1 MRKKTGLVNIKLI
14 MSIAAALI
22 SMILATGCG
31 FGSSGGK
38 TEEAYALIGN
48 LDYQNAITTFEEALE
63 NGENERRIYRGEG
76 IAYIGEGKYN
86 EAISCLT
93 KALSLSS
100 GIVENMDYDINYY
113 LALAYYKNGD
123 IDEAIGIY
131 DTILSLKPGEVDAVY
146 LRGLLYAE
154 KNMLDEA
161 LASFNQVISIEPDNY
176 DRIIRIYVILADNGY
191 KETGQGYLKSAM
203 DNGTKKMS
211 NYEKGQIS
219 FYLEDY
225 ESAKTYLEKAR
236 EEEGY
241 EAVLL
246 LGKTY
251 EMLGDNN
258 YAVSVFSSYANSDEP
273 SPEIL
278 NEMGICKMSM
288 NDYEGALAAF
298 EEAISIPNNSMLQT
312 LKFNEIVCYEHLGQ
326 FDKAR
331 SLMEIY
337 INNYPDDENARDE
350 YIFLKT
356 R

>member
-1 MRKKTGLVNIKLI
+1 MRKKIDLVNIKLI
-14 MSIAAALI
+14 MSIAVALI
-22 SMILATGCG
+22 SMILATGCS

-38 TEEAYALIGN
+38 TEEAYALIEN

-326 FDKAR
+326 FDRAR

>member
-1 MRKKTGLVNIKLI
+1 MGMPADKT
-14 MSIAAALI
+14 S
-22 SMILATGCG
+22 
-31 FGSSGGK
+31 
-38 TEEAYALIGN
+38 EAFAMVTN
-48 LDYQNAITTFEEALE
+48 LDYQGAITTFEEAME
-63 NGENERRIYRGEG
+63 NGEDARQIYRGEG
-76 IAYIGEGKYN
+76 IAYIGLGDYN
-86 EAISCLT
+86 AAIDCFS

-100 GIVENMDYDINYY
+100 GIVNSMDYDINYY
-113 LALAYYKNGD
+113 LALAYYKNGNT
-123 IDEAIGIY
+123 DEAINIY
-131 DTILSLKPGEVDAVY
+131 NTILSLKPGEVDAIY
-146 LRGLLYAE
+146 LRGVLYAQ

-161 LASFNQVISIEPDNY
+161 LSSFNQVIAIEPDNY

-191 KETGQGYLKSAM
+191 KETAQGYLKSAM

-219 FYLEDY
+219 YYLEDY

-258 YAVSVFSSYANSDEP
+258 YAVSVFSSYTGSGEQ

-278 NEMGICKMSM
+278 NEMGLCKMAM
-288 NDYEGALAAF
+288 NDYEGALSAF
-298 EEAISIPNNSMLQT
+298 EEAIAIPDNGMLQT
-312 LKFNEIVCYEHLGQ
+312 LKFNEIVCFEHLGQ
-326 FDKAR
+326 FDRAKA
-331 SLMEIY
+331 LMDIY
-337 INNYPDDENARDE
+337 IKNYPDDINAADE
-350 YIFLKT
+350 YVFLKS